1 MYSRENRACASL
13 IYFPL
18 YLFISLNVTQ
28 RVNTSNS
35 TLFIARCPSFTA
47 DQKEEKTRRE
57 QPVQKY
63 TREHYSLLWGTS
75 AAKRERP
82 TDRQTICRGG
92 LRMNGLCNPFN
103 WSTAQRH
110 HLRNDGRAQK
120 ESAAAAVL
128 PADSLQIWTDADL
141 VLDQTTPTGRCYS
154 LKTIN
159 ALYNCV

>member
-1 MYSRENRACASL
+1 MCVPYL
-13 IYFPL
+13 FPL

-28 RVNTSNS
+28 RANTSNS

-47 DQKEEKTRRE
+47 DQKEERRAE
-57 QPVQKY
+57 SSRYKNILASIIAFCGGRRRQK
-63 TREHYSLLWGTS
+63 ESD
-75 AAKRERP
+75 RP

-92 LRMNGLCNPFN
+92 LRPNGLCNPFN

-141 VLDQTTPTGRCYS
+141 VLDQSTPTGRCYS

-159 ALYNCV
+159 ALYNCVEGSRGC